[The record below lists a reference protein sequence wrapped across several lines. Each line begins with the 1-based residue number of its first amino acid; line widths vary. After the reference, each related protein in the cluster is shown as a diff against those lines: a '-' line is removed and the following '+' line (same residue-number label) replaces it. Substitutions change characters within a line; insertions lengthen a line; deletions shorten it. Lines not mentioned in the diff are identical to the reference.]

1 MKYFT
6 ILRLHKE
13 YLLASEDVSASMN
26 GRPFQAPPAVGRSL
40 PPARAAELSEDRDI
54 FDSDDD
60 DLPSVR
66 ADFWPFKAGKA
77 GD

>member
-1 MKYFT
+1 
-6 ILRLHKE
+6 
-13 YLLASEDVSASMN
+13 MN

-40 PPARAAELSEDRDI
+40 PPACAAELSEDGDI

-60 DLPSVR
+60 DDLSSVR
-66 ADFWPFKAGKA
+66 ADFWPSKAGKA